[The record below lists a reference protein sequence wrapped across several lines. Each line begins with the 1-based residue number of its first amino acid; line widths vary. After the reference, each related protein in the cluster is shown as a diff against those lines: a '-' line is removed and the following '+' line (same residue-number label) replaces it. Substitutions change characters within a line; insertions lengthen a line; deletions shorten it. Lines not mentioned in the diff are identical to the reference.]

1 MTRPRPRPRILAL
14 AELKP
19 QDMADRLAADY
30 EVVRDIGAAADV
42 EVVLTAGN
50 VGITAAQMARLPA
63 LRLVAVNGVGVDAV
77 DLAQA
82 RHRGIAVTTTPDV
95 LSMAVAEMA
104 LGLALAAGRRIAE
117 GDRFVRAGQ
126 WSAGGKLGL
135 GLSVLE
141 RRAGILG
148 YGRIGRRLAEL
159 LRGMGMDV
167 LYTARRE
174 KPGAPDGFRPDALAL
189 ARDCDLLFVTA
200 AGGEDTR
207 GLVEAGVLAVLGP
220 DGILVN
226 VARGPVVDA
235 GALAQALDAGTIA
248 GAGLDVFD
256 DEPNVPQAL
265 LDAPNC
271 VLTPH
276 IGSATAEAR
285 RAMAQL
291 VLDNIAAHFAGRPLP
306 TPYEVQDALPLHR

>member
-1 MTRPRPRPRILAL
+1 MTRPRILAL

-30 EVVRDIGAAADV
+30 RVIRDIGDAADV

-50 VGITAAQMARLPA
+50 IGLSGAQMARLPA
-63 LRLVAVNGVGVDAV
+63 LRLIAVNGVGVDAV
-77 DLAQA
+77 DLAEA
-82 RHRGIAVTTTPDV
+82 RRRGIAVTTTPDV
-95 LSMAVAEMA
+95 LSLAVAEMA

-117 GDRFVRAGQ
+117 GDRFVRAGG
-126 WSAGGKLGL
+126 WSSGGKLGL

-148 YGRIGRRLAEL
+148 YGRIGRRLADL
-159 LRGMGMDV
+159 LRGMGMEV
-167 LYTARRE
+167 LYTARHER
-174 KPGAPDGFRPDALAL
+174 PDSPDGFRPDALAL
-189 ARDCDLLFVTA
+189 ARDCALLFVTA

-207 GLVEAGVLAVLGP
+207 GLVDAEVLAALGS

-235 GALAQALDAGTIA
+235 GALAAALDAGAIA

-306 TPYEVQDALPLHR
+306 TPYEA

>member
-1 MTRPRPRPRILAL
+1 R
-14 AELKP
+14 
-19 QDMADRLAADY
+19 
-30 EVVRDIGAAADV
+30 
-42 EVVLTAGN
+42 
-50 VGITAAQMARLPA
+50 
-63 LRLVAVNGVGVDAV
+63 
-77 DLAQA
+77 
-82 RHRGIAVTTTPDV
+82 RGIAVTTTPDV
-95 LSMAVAEMA
+95 LSLAVAEMA

-117 GDRFVRAGQ
+117 GDRFVRAGG
-126 WSAGGKLGL
+126 WSSGGKLGL

-148 YGRIGRRLAEL
+148 YGRIGRRLADL
-159 LRGMGMDV
+159 LRGMGMEV
-167 LYTARRE
+167 LYTARHER
-174 KPGAPDGFRPDALAL
+174 PDSPDGFRPDALAL
-189 ARDCDLLFVTA
+189 ARDCALLFVTA

-207 GLVEAGVLAVLGP
+207 GLVDAEVLAALGS

-235 GALAQALDAGTIA
+235 GALAAALDAGAIA

-306 TPYEVQDALPLHR
+306 TPYEA

>member
-1 MTRPRPRPRILAL
+1 MTRPRILAL

-126 WSAGGKLGL
+126 WSSGGKLGL
-135 GLSVLE
+135 GCSVLE

-207 GLVEAGVLAVLGP
+207 GLVDAGVLAALGP

-235 GALAQALDAGTIA
+235 GALALALDAGTIA
-248 GAGLDVFD
+248 GAGLDVFA

>member
-1 MTRPRPRPRILAL
+1 MTRPRILAL

-135 GLSVLE
+135 GCSVLE

-207 GLVEAGVLAVLGP
+207 GLVDAGVLAALGP